1 MRYIDTIIVHCTA
14 SRQGSG
20 VTTDR
25 VRRMH
30 KNWGW
35 SDIGYHFVVEDDGV
49 IGHGRTIDRAGAH
62 AKGFNK
68 TSIGIAYTGGLS
80 ADGKGISGPNFVQQ
94 AAMRR
99 LIDSLRTVLPHPL
112 RVIGHRDTGAN
123 KDCPCF
129 NVEDWMKTGEVVVSR
144 NLA

>member
-1 MRYIDTIIVHCTA
+1 MRYIDLIIVHCTA
-14 SRQGSG
+14 ARQGSG
-20 VTTDR
+20 QTTNQ
-25 VRRMH
+25 VRSLH
-30 KNWGW
+30 KRWGW

-68 TSIGIAYTGGLS
+68 NSIGIAYTGGLG

-99 LIDSLRTVLPHPL
+99 LIDSLRTILPNPVG
-112 RVIGHRDTGAN
+112 VIGHRDTGAK

-129 NVEDWMKTGEVVVSR
+129 DVGEWMRTGEAIASR